1 MTLRIEIPGEPTA
14 WARAGQNGRFKF
26 TPRPQAVAMDVV
38 RMAANRVMAGQNVL
52 TGPLHVSAKF
62 IYAWPAS
69 WSQTKRSKAGAHWK
83 TSRPDGDNLL
93 KLVAD
98 ALNGL
103 VWTDDAIIAS
113 ATIQKQYGV
122 KPFTLIEIESLTP
135 RPAGCGAQPEAAT
148 GLVVSGTI

>member
-26 TPRPQAVAMDVV
+26 TPKKQAVAMDVV
-38 RMAANRVMAGQNVL
+38 RFAANRAMGSKPL
-52 TGPLHVSAKF
+52 LSGPLHVSTRF

-69 WSQTKRSKAGAHWK
+69 WSEKKRKAAGAHWK
-83 TSRPDGDNLL
+83 TSRPDADNLI

-98 ALNGL
+98 AQNGIA
-103 VWTDDAIIAS
+103 WTDDAIVAS

-122 KPFTLIEIESLTP
+122 KPFTLIEIEELTE
-135 RPAGCGAQPEAAT
+135 QQSEEKAA
-148 GLVVSGTI
+148 